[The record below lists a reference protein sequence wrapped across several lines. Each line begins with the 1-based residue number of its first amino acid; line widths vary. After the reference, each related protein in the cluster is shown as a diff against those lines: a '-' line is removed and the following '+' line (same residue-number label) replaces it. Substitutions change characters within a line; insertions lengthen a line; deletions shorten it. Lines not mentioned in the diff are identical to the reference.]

1 MKKMN
6 AQQGFTLIELMIVI
20 AIIGI
25 LASVAIP
32 QYQTYTTRAATNPE
46 MVGAA
51 RPLQLA
57 LSEYAAINQQ
67 LPDATNANVP
77 DLVQW
82 APGETDGTGN
92 ALNCLGVV
100 QNVTY
105 TEGANAAREGTI
117 TLTLYNAAPAADCAD
132 AGARI
137 PTEVTM
143 QGTTVDID
151 VASNGVGN
159 LTFTVNDGT
168 SSLPAK
174 YLPNI

>member
-46 MVGAA
+46 MVGAV

-57 LSEYAAINQQ
+57 LSEYAAINQE
-67 LPDATNANVP
+67 LPAAVG

-82 APGETDGTGN
+82 SSGEVDAGGN

-100 QNVTY
+100 QDVTY
-105 TEGANAAREGTI
+105 TPVSATSGTI
-117 TLTLYNAAPAADCAD
+117 TMQLYGAAPAADCAS

-137 PTEVTM
+137 PTEASMV
-143 QGTTVDID
+143 GTAVVIN
-151 VASNGVGN
+151 VNGNGVGN
-159 LTFTVNDGT
+159 LTFAVDPTNAGT
-168 SSLPAK
+168 TLPAK